1 MNDKQ
6 FLIVCTSNLKQ
17 TGVCIIFNHDF
28 FHDFLLCLC
37 VVFDVGNGTIEFT
50 EFLTMMAKK
59 MKESDTEEE
68 IRDAF
73 RYIKSFL

>member
-1 MNDKQ
+1 MPLVDLQ
-6 FLIVCTSNLKQ
+6 FV
-17 TGVCIIFNHDF
+17 
-28 FHDFLLCLC
+28 FL
-37 VVFDVGNGTIEFT
+37 FPVGNGTIEFA

-73 RYIKSFL
+73 R